1 MTNDNNY
8 NKSLERYFQHVI
20 QFIISSEDSIMTR
33 VEISRE
39 MVKHKIC
46 EDRQVS
52 TILKYMVDRKYL
64 AREKLLG
71 SKRIGY
77 VINEEILGK
86 KKNSFVTIGLT
97 KKGKPI
103 FEHLTQTELNEEIKD
118 MIKQYRKAIANKK
131 SDMNKDDT
139 LFYVCHCM
147 LITLSLSWISRLLLT
162 ILGGAF
168 SGAITK
174 TALAQKNIHLF
185 ENFLESLCY
194 NLSQKFSNEKYDQAL
209 SGIFLF
215 FEALDLFEGD
225 PEYSKKVIA
234 PSSLI
239 H

>member
-1 MTNDNNY
+1 MTDENNY

-33 VEISRE
+33 VEITRE

-97 KKGKPI
+97 KKGKTI

-118 MIKQYRKAIANKK
+118 IIKRYRETIANKK

-139 LFYVCHCM
+139 VFYVGHCM
-147 LITLSLSWISRLLLT
+147 LFTLCLSWISRLLL
-162 ILGGAF
+162 
-168 SGAITK
+168 K
-174 TALAQKNIHLF
+174 IH
-185 ENFLESLCY
+185 
-194 NLSQKFSNEKYDQAL
+194 
-209 SGIFLF
+209 
-215 FEALDLFEGD
+215 
-225 PEYSKKVIA
+225 
-234 PSSLI
+234 
-239 H
+239 

>member
-1 MTNDNNY
+1 MINDDNY
-8 NKSLERYFQHVI
+8 NKSLDRYFQPVI
-20 QFIISSEDSIMTR
+20 QVIISSEHSIMTR

-39 MVKHKIC
+39 MVRHKIC
-46 EDRQVS
+46 ENRQVS

-86 KKNSFVTIGLT
+86 KRNSFVTIGLT

-103 FEHLTQTELNEEIKD
+103 FDYLTQTELNEEIKD
-118 MIKQYRKAIANKK
+118 MIKRYRKAIANKK
-131 SDMNKDDT
+131 SNMNKDDT

-147 LITLSLSWISRLLLT
+147 LITINLSWISRLLLT
-162 ILGGAF
+162 IHGGGF
-168 SGAITK
+168 SGAMTK
-174 TALAQKNIHLF
+174 TALAQKNIQLF
-185 ENFLESLCY
+185 ENFLQSLCY
-194 NLSQKFSNEKYDQAL
+194 NLSQKFENEKYDQVL
-209 SGIFLF
+209 SSILLF
-215 FEALDLFEGD
+215 FEALDPFEGTK
-225 PEYSKKVIA
+225 YSRKLIE